1 MEREPGTVTGAMY
14 LVSVLTLVF
23 AAAVFF
29 ATWLFLDGPARVKL
43 AVGVPVIT
51 LFSLAALPVSR
62 GVWAAIEHS
71 TDIATGETMRGDL
84 GTRSAPETATLL
96 AERA

>member
-1 MEREPGTVTGAMY
+1 VEREPGAVTGSMY

-29 ATWLFLDGPARVKL
+29 LTWLFVGGAAWVKV
-43 AVGVPVIT
+43 AIGVPVIA

-62 GVWAAIEHS
+62 GVWAAIEYY
-71 TDIATGETMRGDL
+71 TDLATGEAMRDDYKRRAFRDIDG
-84 GTRSAPETATLL
+84 GATS
-96 AERA
+96 